1 MVYPIVCYGDV
12 QDKSYPTVISL
23 IELGT
28 RQNFVFFEEGTP
40 IIHYSLFWINFFVFL
55 IDIKRIII
63 YFYFI
68 FDLLLNKYLKK

>member
-40 IIHYSLFWINFFVFL
+40 IIHYSLF
-55 IDIKRIII
+55 
-63 YFYFI
+63 
-68 FDLLLNKYLKK
+68 